1 MTALEVSIER
11 KVYARARGGGVT
23 ALEGLRFSVA
33 ENDFVCILG
42 PSGCG
47 KTTALNLIAG
57 LDKDFQG
64 EITLGG
70 AAAGRRIAYVFQTP
84 RLLPWRSA
92 IANLTLAAGSD
103 PVTAA
108 KCRALLAEVGLGGYE
123 DAFPA
128 QLSLGMQRRAA
139 LARAFAVEPGLLLMD
154 EPFVS
159 LDEATAIRLRALL
172 LTLWRE
178 RPATVLFVTHD
189 VREAI
194 QLGQRLLVLSG
205 SPARLVADLRVP
217 LSLAER
223 ADPQALD
230 AFRKEKLGF
239 LAEARA
245 PAEPALYDNHMNR
258 AIRP

>member
-1 MTALEVSIER
+1 MNALDIRIER
-11 KVYARARGGGVT
+11 KRYARRDGTFT
-23 ALEGLRFSVA
+23 AIEGLRFTVA

-42 PSGCG
+42 PSGSG

-57 LDKDFQG
+57 LDKDFEG
-64 EITLGG
+64 EIARQGS
-70 AAAGRRIAYVFQTP
+70 AAARRLAYVFQTP
-84 RLLPWRSA
+84 RLLPWRSVLD
-92 IANLTLAAGSD
+92 NLTLAAGSH
-103 PVTAA
+103 PARQA
-108 KCRALLAEVGLGGYE
+108 KCRAILAEVGLGGFE
-123 DAFPA
+123 GAFPG

-172 LTLWRE
+172 LNLWRE
-178 RPATVLFVTHD
+178 RPVTVLFVTHD

-194 QLGQRLLVLSG
+194 QLGQRLLVLSA
-205 SPARLVADLRVP
+205 SPAKLIADLRVP
-217 LSLAER
+217 LSVQDR

-239 LAEARA
+239 LTEARA
-245 PAEPALYDNHMNR
+245 SAEPARYDNHMNR

>member
-1 MTALEVSIER
+1 MTALDVRIER
-11 KVYARARGGGVT
+11 KTYARQEGSFT
-23 ALEGLRFSVA
+23 AIEGLRFSVA

-42 PSGCG
+42 PSGSG

-57 LDKDFQG
+57 LDKEFEG
-64 EITLGG
+64 AISRRGG
-70 AAAGRRIAYVFQTP
+70 AAGRRLAYVFQTP
-84 RLLPWRSA
+84 RLLPWRSV
-92 IANLTLAAGSD
+92 IDNLTLAAGED
-103 PVTAA
+103 PATQA
-108 KCRALLAEVGLGGYE
+108 KCRAILAEVGLAGSE
-123 DAFPA
+123 HAFPA

-178 RPATVLFVTHD
+178 RPVTVLFVTHD

-194 QLGQRLLVLSG
+194 QLGQRLLVLSA
-205 SPARLVADLRVP
+205 SPARLIADLRVP
-217 LSLAER
+217 LTAQER

-245 PAEPALYDNHMNR
+245 PAEPARYDNHMNR
-258 AIRP
+258 AFRP

>member
-1 MTALEVSIER
+1 MTALDVRIDR
-11 KVYARARGGGVT
+11 KVFARPQGGVT
-23 ALEGLRFSVA
+23 AIEDLRFSVA

-57 LDKDFQG
+57 LDTDFDG
-64 EITLGG
+64 AISLGG
-70 AAAGRRIAYVFQTP
+70 AAAGRRLAYVFQTP
-84 RLLPWRSA
+84 RLLPWRSVTD
-92 IANLTLAAGSD
+92 NLTLAAGDD
-103 PVTAA
+103 PAVQA
-108 KCRALLAEVGLGGYE
+108 KCRALLAEVGLAGFE

-139 LARAFAVEPGLLLMD
+139 LARAFAVDPGLLLMD

-159 LDEATAIRLRALL
+159 LDEATAIRLRTVL
-172 LTLWRE
+172 LTLWRD

-194 QLGQRLLVLSG
+194 QLGQRLLVLSA
-205 SPARLVADLRVP
+205 SPARLIADLRVP
-217 LSLAER
+217 LTLQER

-245 PAEPALYDNHMNR
+245 PAEPTRYDNPMNR
-258 AIRP
+258 AFRP